1 MNIISSKLKWIIAFI
16 LLFILCFQ
24 NVVSAEG
31 NYIKNGNQFKDTS
44 GNVIHAHGGGMIKYE
59 DYYYWYGEYRD
70 SSNFFLGV
78 RCYRSKDLV
87 NWEYRGEVLAPSSHS
102 ELNRC
107 NVERPKVMYNKNT
120 KEFVMWMHWEN
131 GVHYG
136 EARAAVAYCNSP
148 DGKFTY
154 QGSSRPMVN
163 SGVMD
168 HDLPG
173 YMSRDCSVF
182 VDTDGKGYF
191 ISSSNENMDLH
202 LYELTSDYKQIASL
216 KAKLFVGMQREA
228 PCLIKRNGY
237 YYLITSGCTGWQP
250 NQSKYT
256 YSKDLASGWSSQ
268 INLGNANTFRSQPA
282 YIIAVQGTE
291 TTSFLYTGDR
301 WAGAWSGKVNDSQ
314 YVWLPLVFDSDT
326 KLELPYYESIS
337 IDAEKGTISENI
349 LDKTKYKIVNR
360 NSGKLLS
367 VKDFSTLEAAE
378 IVQLSDKND
387 ESQQWYIIDVGDGY
401 KKISNVKSGKSL
413 DVKDASTAN
422 GGVLIQYT
430 SNGGNNQHWEIV
442 NINDGYFKIISR
454 ASNKLVD
461 VYKWSTDENAII
473 QQWEDVD
480 GENQHWQFI
489 EIKEE
494 AKQILGDINDDKKIN
509 SVDCI
514 LMIQIILGENA
525 NVHNLD
531 FQKRAD
537 LNNDGQ
543 VNILDAILI
552 RTYILKSF

>member
-1 MNIISSKLKWIIAFI
+1 
-16 LLFILCFQ
+16 
-24 NVVSAEG
+24 
-31 NYIKNGNQFKDTS
+31 
-44 GNVIHAHGGGMIKYE
+44 
-59 DYYYWYGEYRD
+59 
-70 SSNFFLGV
+70 
-78 RCYRSKDLV
+78 
-87 NWEYRGEVLAPSSHS
+87 
-102 ELNRC
+102 
-107 NVERPKVMYNKNT
+107 
-120 KEFVMWMHWEN
+120 MHWEN

-154 QGSSRPMVN
+154 QGSFRPMVN

-250 NQSKYT
+250 NQAKYA

-314 YVWLPLVFDSDT
+314 YVWLPLVFTSDT

-337 IDAEKGTISENI
+337 IDAEKGKISENI

-360 NSGKLLS
+360 NSGKLLN

-387 ESQQWYIIDVGDGY
+387 ESQQWYIIDVGNGY

-430 SNGGNNQHWEIV
+430 SNGGNNQHWEIL
-442 NINDGYFKIISR
+442 NTNDGYFKIKSK

-473 QQWEDVD
+473 QQWEDVA
-480 GENQHWQFI
+480 GENQHWQLI

-494 AKQILGDINDDKKIN
+494 VKEILGDINDDKKLN

-514 LMIQIILGENA
+514 LMIQIILGKNENVQ
-525 NVHNLD
+525 NVD
-531 FQKRAD
+531 FQQRAD

-543 VNILDAILI
+543 VNIFDAVLI